1 MLLYALQMSFA
12 RFYLTRFRSNET
24 ARGSRLTSI
33 QVKFEL
39 YRGHRALRR
48 KRAGRVAG
56 GHDDPP
62 KVSYDSRKVTRDL
75 Y

>member
-12 RFYLTRFRSNET
+12 RFFVTRARSTET
-24 ARGSRLTSI
+24 ARSSCVTSI

-39 YRGHRALRR
+39 YRGHKAIEQGR
-48 KRAGRVAG
+48 KGSFAKAC
-56 GHDDPP
+56 HDPP
-62 KVSYDSRKVTRDL
+62 KVAYAIPEVTRDL